1 MKYHAGK
8 KLYELE
14 AHRKYTARMNRLEVV
29 TDLLKLMR
37 KRILTS
43 QIALGLKS
51 SSPPTAYRQGGCI
64 HYIIQVEASFPAS
77 QNINQNASQKRLPP
91 SR

>member
-8 KLYELE
+8 NLYELE

-51 SSPPTAYRQGGCI
+51 SSP
-64 HYIIQVEASFPAS
+64 H
-77 QNINQNASQKRLPP
+77 
-91 SR
+91 

>member
-51 SSPPTAYRQGGCI
+51 VVRPQPIVRAAAYTTSSKWKL
-64 HYIIQVEASFPAS
+64 ASRRA
-77 QNINQNASQKRLPP
+77 KT
-91 SR
+91 